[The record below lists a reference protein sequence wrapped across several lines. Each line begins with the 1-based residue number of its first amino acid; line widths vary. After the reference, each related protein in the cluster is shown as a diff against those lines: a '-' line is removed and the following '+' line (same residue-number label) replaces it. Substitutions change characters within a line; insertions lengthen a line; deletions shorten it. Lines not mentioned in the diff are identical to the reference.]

1 MSNGQAL
8 EELRTDGY
16 VILRDVLSDPVLE
29 EVRNALRPLLDC
41 QAWGKGEFFGNRTRR
56 VHNILAKTRAV
67 DPLVAHPAVL
77 ELLRGTLI
85 QPQVSIVNA
94 IEIHPGETA
103 QFLHQDDVIFP
114 IARPHPPLIV
124 NTMWAL
130 TEFTAENG
138 ATHLVPRSQD
148 ATELDENPLTVTA
161 EMEPGSVLVWNGGLF
176 HGGGANHAQRPRLG
190 LNVNYNCPWLRQQEN
205 QYLAIPREVAA
216 SLSDEFLRLV
226 GYDAHID
233 IYGLVDHRHPLSVLG
248 RDVPSIASAG
258 GEILS
263 GVTTDSNEA
272 ETYPS

>member
-8 EELRTDGY
+8 EQLRRDGY
-16 VILRDVLSDPVLE
+16 VILRDVLPEAVLE
-29 EVRNALRPLLDC
+29 QARNALRPLLDQ

-56 VHNILAKTRAV
+56 VHNVLAKTRAV

-103 QFLHQDDVIFP
+103 QFLHQDDVVFP
-114 IARPHPPLIV
+114 ITRPHPPLIV

-138 ATHLVPRSQD
+138 ATRLVSGSQD
-148 ATELDENPLTVTA
+148 ATELDENPSIVTA
-161 EMEPGSVLVWNGGLF
+161 EMQPGSVLVWNGGLF
-176 HGGGANHAQRPRLG
+176 HGGGANCAQQPRLG

-205 QYLAIPREVAA
+205 QYLAIPKEVAA
-216 SLSDEFLRLV
+216 TLSDEFLRLL

-248 RDVPSIASAG
+248 RNVPSIASAG
-258 GEILS
+258 GQILS
-263 GVTTDSNEA
+263 GVTADSDEA
-272 ETYPS
+272 ET

>member
-1 MSNGQAL
+1 VAEQLAEETMSNDQAL

-16 VILRDVLSDPVLE
+16 VILRRVLPDAVLE
-29 EVRNALRPLLDC
+29 EVRNALRPLIDA
-41 QAWGKGEFFGNRTRR
+41 QTWGKGEFFGDRTRR

-67 DPLVAHPAVL
+67 DSLVAHPAIL
-77 ELLRGTLI
+77 ELLRGTLVHF
-85 QPQVSIVNA
+85 QVSIVNA

-103 QFLHQDDVIFP
+103 QFLHQDDVVFP

-130 TEFTAENG
+130 TEFTAANG
-138 ATHLVPRSQD
+138 ATRLVPCSQD
-148 ATELDENPLTVTA
+148 ATELGEDPSTVIA
-161 EMEPGSVLVWNGGLF
+161 EMEPGSVLLWNGGLF

-190 LNVNYNCPWLRQQEN
+190 LNVNYNCRWLRQQEN

-216 SLSDEFLRLV
+216 TLSDEFLRLI

-248 RDVPSIASAG
+248 RDAPPIASG
-258 GEILS
+258 GGDVLGE
-263 GVTTDSNEA
+263 VTT
-272 ETYPS
+272 P

>member
-8 EELRTDGY
+8 EQLRTDGY
-16 VILRDVLSDPVLE
+16 VILRDVLPGPVLE
-29 EVRNALRPLLDC
+29 EVCGALCPLLDQ

-56 VHNILAKTRAV
+56 VHNIIAKTRAV
-67 DPLVAHPAVL
+67 DPLVAHPAVV
-77 ELLRGTLI
+77 ELLRGTLT

-103 QFLHQDDVIFP
+103 QFLHQDDVVFP

-138 ATHLVPRSQD
+138 ATRLVPGSQD
-148 ATELDENPLTVTA
+148 ATELDENPSIVTA

-205 QYLAIPREVAA
+205 QYLAIPKELAA
-216 SLSDEFLRLV
+216 TFSDEFLRLL

-248 RDVPSIASAG
+248 RNVPSIASAG
-258 GEILS
+258 GEILA
-263 GVTTDSNEA
+263 GVSTSTDEA
-272 ETYPS
+272 ELDTS